1 MKFDVLIVED
11 NKMIRE
17 GIIKGIDWDSMGFNV
32 VGEGSD
38 GLDGIRKYNMLK
50 PDVKITEEIA

>member
-17 GIIKGIDWDSMGFNV
+17 GIIKGIDWDS
-32 VGEGSD
+32 
-38 GLDGIRKYNMLK
+38 II
-50 PDVKITEEIA
+50 KITEEIA